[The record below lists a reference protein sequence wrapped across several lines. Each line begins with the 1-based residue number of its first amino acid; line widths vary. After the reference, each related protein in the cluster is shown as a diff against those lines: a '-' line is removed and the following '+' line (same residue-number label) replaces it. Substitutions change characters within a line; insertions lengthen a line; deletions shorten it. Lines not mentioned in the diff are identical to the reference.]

1 MPEISISTNAAG
13 LYEID
18 QNVECP
24 NYLCAT
30 GHGVQDIHNSNF
42 VSTTYL
48 LAREIG
54 SIATSGM
61 IHLGSDERISAE
73 KCFAEAAREKP
84 DYDAVE
90 KKLAHL
96 LEFDGISSEQI
107 VRWSNEEGVEYPGRL
122 GRITQCRSGDCR
134 TNSASK
140 WIASIDLE
148 KGGAFYIFNSA
159 RELALRKPTAILAE
173 IGKMD
178 RASMD
183 TNQMTKRILAFAMGI
198 SDLSEWSRGMFEDSF
213 INMCT
218 SLFGTHD
225 VCSDFAKSDNGVEN
239 AAARQDENRQLVCQS
254 RTKTIQRRVY
264 RPEFQEPVVSVEI
277 EAAR

>member
-1 MPEISISTNAAG
+1 MPEISLSTNAAG

-24 NYLCAT
+24 KYLCAT
-30 GHGVQDIHNSNF
+30 GHGVQDINNSDF
-42 VSTTYL
+42 LSTSYL

-61 IHLGSDERISAE
+61 IHLGSDERVSAE

-96 LEFDGISSEQI
+96 LAFDGITTERI

-122 GRITQCRSGDCR
+122 GTITQCRSGDCR
-134 TNSASK
+134 TNSTST
-140 WIASIDLE
+140 WIASVDLE
-148 KGGAFYIFNSA
+148 KGGAYDIFNAA
-159 RELALRKPTAILAE
+159 RELALRKPFSILAE

-183 TNQMTKRILAFAMGI
+183 NSQMTKRILAFAMGI
-198 SDLSEWSRGMFEDSF
+198 SDISEWSRGMFEDSF

-218 SLFGTHD
+218 GLFGD
-225 VCSDFAKSDNGVEN
+225 REVCSEFAKSDHGVEQ
-239 AAARQDENRQLVCQS
+239 AAPRAEQHRELVCQT
-254 RTKTIQRRVY
+254 RTKTVQRRIY
-264 RPEFQEPVVSVEI
+264 RPEFQEPTVSVEI
-277 EAAR
+277 KAA